1 MSRSTI
7 GPATPVSVAAAE
19 ILAAKAV
26 PFFSLED
33 AVVGGRDMDAVHDM
47 RVASRRLRAALSV
60 FRPYLPAKGRK
71 RWTRVA
77 RAVTCALGAVR
88 DADVF
93 IAEFAS
99 LAADADTEEE
109 RVTLAYLLGRRH
121 GERTR
126 DLEAM
131 RDVLASLDLAGGR
144 SAFLRF
150 AAGARGADTPLRDL
164 AAEIVAARLSAL
176 AAHLPDALEPANADV
191 QHAMR
196 IAAKRLRYA
205 IETLRPCFGPGAG
218 EVLAVLRAL
227 QDALGELHDRDV
239 FLAVTAE
246 AAGDPDA
253 EAAGVAASGLA
264 AVTLSLTEERAE
276 RFAAFRDLVTE
287 HDITALGPALAGA
300 LLPLPGSAS

>member
-26 PFFSLED
+26 PFFSLEE

-60 FRPYLPAKGRK
+60 FRPYLPTKGRK

-77 RAVTCALGAVR
+77 RAVTRALGAVR

-93 IAEFAS
+93 IAEFSA
-99 LAADADTEEE
+99 LAASTHAEEE

-126 DLEAM
+126 DLATM
-131 RDVLASLDLAGGR
+131 RDVLASLDLAAGR

-150 AAGARGADTPLRDL
+150 AAGARGAGTPLREL
-164 AAEIVAARLSAL
+164 AAEIVEARLAAL
-176 AAHLPDALEPANADV
+176 AAHLPEALEPDNTEV

-205 IETLRPCFGPGAG
+205 IETLRPCFGRGAD
-218 EVLAVLRAL
+218 EVLSVLRAF

-239 FLAVTAE
+239 FLAAVAE
-246 AAGDPDA
+246 AAKDPDA
-253 EAAGVAASGLA
+253 AAAGVAASGLD
-264 AVTLSLTEERAE
+264 AVTERLTGERAE
-276 RFAAFRDLVTE
+276 RFTAFRDLVAE
-287 HDITALGPALAGA
+287 HPPGSIGDALAVA
-300 LLPLPGSAS
+300 LLPLPADAS